1 MWTDDS
7 GSGEWGVSEGLG
19 TSVDRAGDRRRH
31 HQIHQIRKRREKK
44 KRKKAAAGR
53 FDTLPFG

>member
-1 MWTDDS
+1 VR
-7 GSGEWGVSEGLG
+7 EYGVWIERATGDGIIRFRSEKG
-19 TSVDRAGDRRRH
+19 
-31 HQIHQIRKRREKK
+31 